1 MVGGRLRC
9 LGCVLTC
16 TSVLLFGVFL
26 QDVEAS
32 SCPRVIHKKVGDT
45 VELPSCLP
53 TDRATDRVTMAIWK
67 YGAKKLTD
75 KNKIFHE
82 NQFKGR
88 LELNHQN
95 FSLTVKQ
102 LTLQDSGNFSFLSDV
117 NDKQR
122 ETVIISLQVHE
133 PITKQPTLTY
143 NSTWH
148 PSNDSCTVFLECS
161 APSDSN
167 VDYKWTVSNQ
177 TRSGSRLQYI
187 LSVEDGDTDF
197 TCTIYNLVT
206 EMSMSQTLTCSNVTQ
221 DLLNFGTILILGV
234 VGGGCLI
241 MIIIVTVLC
250 VCYCKQR
257 QSGSDAN
264 DLTVYADISEVA
276 INDETIQKP
285 CSVYET
291 IDNRGN
297 SHPVTPGPQTVYD
310 KIQLSRVRNASVSP
324 YQEIS

>member
-1 MVGGRLRC
+1 MAGGRPCC
-9 LGCVLTC
+9 LSFVLAC
-16 TSVLLFGVFL
+16 TSVLLLGVFI

-32 SCPRVIHKKVGDT
+32 SCQRVIHKKVGDT

-53 TDRATDRVTMAIWK
+53 TEGVTVPQWK
-67 YGAKKLTD
+67 YGGILIAD
-75 KNKIFHE
+75 KDKHIHE
-82 NQFKGR
+82 NQFKDR
-88 LELNHQN
+88 LELNSMN

-102 LTLQDSGNFSFLSDV
+102 LTLKDSGNYSFLSEE
-117 NDKQR
+117 NDTQR
-122 ETVIISLQVHE
+122 TTVIISLQVHE
-133 PITKQPTLTY
+133 PITKQPTVNY

-148 PSNDSCTVFLECS
+148 TSNESCTVFLECR
-161 APSDSN
+161 AASDSG
-167 VDYKWTVSNQ
+167 VDYKWTVRNQ

-187 LSVEDGDTDF
+187 ISAQDGDTDF

-206 EMSMSQTLTCSNVTQ
+206 EMSVSKTVTCSNHTQ
-221 DLLNFGTILILGV
+221 DFLTFGTILILSV

-241 MIIIVTVLC
+241 MVIIVIVVC

-264 DLTVYADISEVA
+264 ELTVYADISEVA
-276 INDETIQKP
+276 INDEPTSKP

-291 IDNRGN
+291 IDNRGTP
-297 SHPVTPGPQTVYD
+297 HPVTPGPQTVYD
-310 KIQLSRVRNASVSP
+310 KIQLSRVRKASVSP

>member
-53 TDRATDRVTMAIWK
+53 TDGATDRVTMAIWK
-67 YGAKKLTD
+67 YGEKKLTD
-75 KNKIFHE
+75 KNTIFHDS
-82 NQFKGR
+82 QFNGR

-102 LTLQDSGNFSFLSDV
+102 LTLQDSGNFSFLSEVD
-117 NDKQR
+117 DKQR

-143 NSTWH
+143 NSTWQT
-148 PSNDSCTVFLECS
+148 PNDSCTVFLECS
-161 APSDSN
+161 APSDSG
-167 VDYKWTVSNQ
+167 VDYKWTVRNK
-177 TRSGSRLQYI
+177 TISGSRLQYI
-187 LSVEDGDTDF
+187 LSVEDGETNF
-197 TCTIYNLVT
+197 TCTISNIVT
-206 EMSMSQTLTCSNVTQ
+206 EMSASQTVTCKQ
-221 DLLNFGTILILGV
+221 DLLNFGTIVILGV

-241 MIIIVTVLC
+241 MIIIVTVVC
-250 VCYCKQR
+250 DCYCKQR

-276 INDETIQKP
+276 ISDETNFKP